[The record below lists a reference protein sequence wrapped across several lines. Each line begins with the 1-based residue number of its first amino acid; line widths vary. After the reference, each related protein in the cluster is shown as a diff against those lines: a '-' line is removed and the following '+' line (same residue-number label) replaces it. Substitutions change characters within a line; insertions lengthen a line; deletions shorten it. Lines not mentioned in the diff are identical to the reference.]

1 MKNLPP
7 TSTDAC
13 SSHKPTHE
21 AQYVYA
27 HMKHGHDIALTQTLS
42 LKACMIMI
50 IVFALVH
57 LKKKQTCEDYIT
69 VFFFGQEKCK

>member
-7 TSTDAC
+7 TSTDAY
-13 SSHKPTHE
+13 SAHKPTHE

-27 HMKHGHDIALTQTLS
+27 HVKHEHNIALTQTLS
-42 LKACMIMI
+42 LKACMIVI

-57 LKKKQTCEDYIT
+57 LKKNQTCEDYIT
-69 VFFFGQEKCK
+69 GSFIWKEKCK